1 MNKAV
6 TDTFASKLV
15 LVVVGIIFAAFVGGY
30 LTATYRLWW
39 LPKHYNVAPPDS
51 MFGSVEKPSAPE
63 GTGSAYASADAPVTS
78 ADAPVTLVPTE
89 ARASTWMNRAHEVH
103 PAKGA
108 FDGDFSTNWTE
119 NHAGRGE
126 GQWVEAIYASPVRV
140 TEVVVATGIVGGCGT
155 QASPWFEKNSR
166 LKTFRIVLS
175 DGTEIKASA
184 ADGER
189 CVIVPVPAKETKSVK
204 LVVDTVWPGSAY
216 RDLGIAEI
224 KIVGTKP

>member
-1 MNKAV
+1 MKNKS
-6 TDTFASKLV
+6 DTTPSFTFEIRP
-15 LVVVGIIFAAFVGGY
+15 IILIAMLLGTFVAGY
-30 LTATYRLWW
+30 MTSCNQHIGRDKKDGA
-39 LPKHYNVAPPDS
+39 NAPTS
-51 MFGSVEKPSAPE
+51 TSASVEAPAPA
-63 GTGSAYASADAPVTS
+63 TAAPAAPVL
-78 ADAPVTLVPTE
+78 LVPSE
-89 ARASTWMNRAHEVH
+89 ARASTWMNRGSEVH

-126 GQWVEAIYASPVRV
+126 GQWVEAVYASPVRV
-140 TEVVVATGIVGGCGT
+140 TEVVVATGIVGGCGN
-155 QASPWFEKNSR
+155 QESPWFEKNSR

-224 KIVGTKP
+224 KVMGTKS

>member
-1 MNKAV
+1 MKSKSVSSSPAFTFEIRPV
-6 TDTFASKLV
+6 ILIAMLLGTFA
-15 LVVVGIIFAAFVGGY
+15 AGY
-30 LTATYRLWW
+30 MTSCNQHIGKNAKDGT
-39 LPKHYNVAPPDS
+39 NVPAPS
-51 MFGSVEKPSAPE
+51 YASVE
-63 GTGSAYASADAPVTS
+63 APV
-78 ADAPVTLVPTE
+78 AAPAAPVQLVPSE
-89 ARASTWMNRAHEVH
+89 ARASTWMNRPSEVH

-119 NHAGRGE
+119 SHAGRGE
-126 GQWVEAIYASPVRV
+126 GQWVEAVYASPVRV
-140 TEVVVATGIVGGCGT
+140 TEIVVATGIIGGCGN
-155 QASPWFEKNSR
+155 QESPKFAKNSR

-189 CVIVPVPAKETKSVK
+189 CVIVPVPAKATKSVK

-224 KIVGTKP
+224 KVMGTKL